1 MARGWREMA
10 NAVDGEVQ
18 RWRSCWFVCSAD
30 HPRRMHG
37 NGGGTEC
44 SRDAVRLFGGTQ
56 QCSSRSGKV
65 PMLVAIRELFFEWVF
80 QNLFWATCTTY

>member
-30 HPRRMHG
+30 HPRRVQD

-44 SRDAVRLFGGTQ
+44 SRTRFVSSGVHNSAPEAAYSRTKWGGD
-56 QCSSRSGKV
+56 
-65 PMLVAIRELFFEWVF
+65 
-80 QNLFWATCTTY
+80 